1 MTCGWKSRP
10 ANAVAGRPEPSL
22 AGGVATHR
30 PKRRQG
36 SCGVRAESPERM
48 KVVEAEA
55 VPVAEG
61 SMCAVAKRDGDAPP
75 GSQAASRT
83 KSRLR
88 DPGDPTGAVGVV
100 TDGVRH
106 EGKPECSTEPRSGVG
121 PIHSTDDAAE
131 GNEACRGK
139 GSARREPAGRG
150 QGPDTEPGRL
160 AAKPRAG
167 ERGSQAG

>member
-1 MTCGWKSRP
+1 MTGNRAAISTAIGSALGKLKMTCGWKSRP
-10 ANAVAGRPEPSL
+10 ANAVAGRPVPSL
-22 AGGVATHR
+22 AGGVVTHR

-83 KSRLR
+83 EGRLR
-88 DPGDPTGAVGVV
+88 DPGDPIGAVGVV
-100 TDGVRH
+100 SDGGEARG
-106 EGKPECSTEPRSGVG
+106 ETGVPHRAEVGSRTG
-121 PIHSTDDAAE
+121 P
-131 GNEACRGK
+131 
-139 GSARREPAGRG
+139 
-150 QGPDTEPGRL
+150 
-160 AAKPRAG
+160 
-167 ERGSQAG
+167 